1 MHSAA
6 AVSRPTLDKLL
17 DDSEPFNH
25 VAEAAV
31 DVPRSPEAHAA
42 AAQNEARIVPWKPTS
57 ELLFVDDNP
66 AAVMVTEEIRRLR
79 SRLYHLRDRAV
90 FKSVMVSSALPGEG
104 KTFIATNL
112 AHVLARRWGHRVLL
126 IDADLR
132 KPGAHAVL
140 GAPQTPGLSEYLRG
154 GLEEAAVIQTGT
166 IEGLSFIPGGGLA
179 QDPSELIA
187 NGGLKKLMEY
197 ASRLYDWI
205 VVDSSPVIPT
215 SDGTVLARFCD
226 SVLLVVKAASTSFDA
241 GQIAKA
247 ELKDHHVLGVVLNR
261 VLEYSENSYA
271 YHYGSVARSGPTATA
286 FRREEE

>member
-1 MHSAA
+1 
-6 AVSRPTLDKLL
+6 
-17 DDSEPFNH
+17 
-25 VAEAAV
+25 
-31 DVPRSPEAHAA
+31 
-42 AAQNEARIVPWKPTS
+42 
-57 ELLFVDDNP
+57 
-66 AAVMVTEEIRRLR
+66 
-79 SRLYHLRDRAV
+79 
-90 FKSVMVSSALPGEG
+90 
-104 KTFIATNL
+104 
-112 AHVLARRWGHRVLL
+112 L